1 MVSFDL
7 GKELRKM
14 FFHLMSQ
21 AWDKEKIMS
30 PHEELNLRPLD
41 LHSDALPLS
50 QRLFVVDLAHRKVS
64 VAQW

>member
-21 AWDKEKIMS
+21 AWDKEKNES
-30 PHEELNLRPLD
+30 P
-41 LHSDALPLS
+41 
-50 QRLFVVDLAHRKVS
+50 
-64 VAQW
+64 

>member
-50 QRLFVVDLAHRKVS
+50 HRDS
-64 VAQW
+64 LL

>member
-21 AWDKEKIMS
+21 AWDKEKNYES
-30 PHEELNLRPLD
+30 P
-41 LHSDALPLS
+41 
-50 QRLFVVDLAHRKVS
+50 
-64 VAQW
+64 

>member
-41 LHSDALPLS
+41 STLRCSTTKPK
-50 QRLFVVDLAHRKVS
+50 RLYDEQGPV
-64 VAQW
+64 